1 MLGFSYSSSNKSKVH
16 LRPKKKEE
24 MRIARLGPINQEK
37 PAVIVSD
44 TEAVFI
50 DDVISDFNRIELE
63 NSAIS
68 KVEKI
73 DLSSRPKVKIS
84 DFRIGSPVARPTKVI
99 CVGLNYAKHAVESG
113 MTAPAEPVI
122 FMKAP
127 DTVIG
132 ANDDV
137 VVPPNS
143 QKTDYEVELCIVIG
157 NNALYLKSPE
167 DAASHIL
174 GYTISQDI
182 SERHWQIERSGQWV
196 KGKSFPTFNPMGPW
210 IVTKDELAKNGLDP
224 SNLALSC
231 TIDGEVRQ
239 NSRTDDLI
247 FGINHCVWYISQF
260 MELKAGDVINTG
272 TPAGVGM
279 GFKPEKYLKGGENIV
294 TTIEGIGTIK
304 NKVVNYK

>member
-1 MLGFSYSSSNKSKVH
+1 MLRFSYSSSLEPKLH
-16 LRPKKKEE
+16 LNRNVRK
-24 MRIARLGPINQEK
+24 MRIARLGQIYKEK
-37 PAVIVSD
+37 PAVVVSD
-44 TEAVFI
+44 TEAVFV
-50 DDVISDFNRIELE
+50 DDLISDFNRVELE
-63 NSAIS
+63 NGAM
-68 KVEKI
+68 EKLAKA
-73 DLSSRPKVKIS
+73 DLSNRPKVKIA
-84 DFRIGSPVARPTKVI
+84 DYRIGSPVARPTKVI

-132 ANDDV
+132 PNDEI

-143 QKTDYEVELCIVIG
+143 LKTDYEVELCVVIG
-157 NNALYLKSPE
+157 KNALYLKSPE
-167 DAASHIL
+167 EAADHIL
-174 GYTISQDI
+174 GYTISQDV
-182 SERHWQIERSGQWV
+182 SERHWQVERSGQWV

-210 IVTKDELAKNGLDP
+210 IVTAAELAKNKLDP
-224 SNLALSC
+224 NNLALSC

-239 NSRTDDLI
+239 NSRTNDLI
-247 FGINHCVWYISQF
+247 FGINHCIWYISQF
-260 MELKAGDVINTG
+260 MELKAGDVVNTG
-272 TPAGVGM
+272 TPEGVGM

>member
-1 MLGFSYSSSNKSKVH
+1 
-16 LRPKKKEE
+16 

-68 KVEKI
+68 KVEKL
-73 DLSSRPKVKIS
+73 DLSTRPKVKIS

-143 QKTDYEVELCIVIG
+143 QKTDYEVELCVVIG
-157 NNALYLKSPE
+157 KNALYLKSPE
-167 DAASHIL
+167 DAAAHIL

-272 TPAGVGM
+272 TPAGVGF
-279 GFKPEKYLKGGENIV
+279 GFRPEKYLKGGENIV

>member
-44 TEAVFI
+44 SEAVFI

-68 KVEKI
+68 KIEKL

-143 QKTDYEVELCIVIG
+143 QKTDYEVELCVVIG
-157 NNALYLKSPE
+157 KNALYLKSPE
-167 DAASHIL
+167 DAAAHIL